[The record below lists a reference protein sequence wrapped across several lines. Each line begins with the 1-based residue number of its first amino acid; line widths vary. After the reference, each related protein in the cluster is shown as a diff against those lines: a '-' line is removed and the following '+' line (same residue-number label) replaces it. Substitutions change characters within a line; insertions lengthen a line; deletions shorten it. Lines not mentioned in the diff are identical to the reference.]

1 MFEVW
6 KGNKIKSEFPKGVR
20 KMQNFNLEKWIN
32 FIINSDKTIEEEK
45 EIIDLAKQV
54 LKRKDEN
61 RKIFIVEDIDFI
73 AKEYL

>member
-1 MFEVW
+1 M
-6 KGNKIKSEFPKGVR
+6 EFPTEVR
-20 KMQNFNLEKWIN
+20 KMQNFNLEKWI
-32 FIINSDKTIEEEK
+32 IINSDKTITLEEEK
-45 EIIDLAKQV
+45 EIMDLAKQV

>member
-1 MFEVW
+1 MEVV
-6 KGNKIKSEFPKGVR
+6 E
-20 KMQNFNLEKWIN
+20 MQNFNLEKWI
-32 FIINSDKTIEEEK
+32 IINSDKTITLEEEK
-45 EIIDLAKQV
+45 EIMDLAKQV

>member
-1 MFEVW
+1 V
-6 KGNKIKSEFPKGVR
+6 EFPTEVR
-20 KMQNFNLEKWIN
+20 KMQNFNLEKWI
-32 FIINSDKTIEEEK
+32 IINSNKTITLEEEK
-45 EIIDLAKQV
+45 EIMDLAKQV

>member
-1 MFEVW
+1 
-6 KGNKIKSEFPKGVR
+6 
-20 KMQNFNLEKWIN
+20 MQNFNLEKWI
-32 FIINSDKTIEEEK
+32 IINSNKTITLEEEK
-45 EIIDLAKQV
+45 EIMDLAKQV

>member
-1 MFEVW
+1 V
-6 KGNKIKSEFPKGVR
+6 EFPTEVR
-20 KMQNFNLEKWIN
+20 KMQNFNLEKWI
-32 FIINSDKTIEEEK
+32 IINSDKTITLEEEK
-45 EIIDLAKQV
+45 EIMDLAKQV